1 MDRVTHGVR
10 RDGQRAEQSRRTPS
24 GRSRSQG
31 GTSRDSAGSMRASDD
46 RYRPGTRRVT
56 AEPLR
61 ASWQPTADNAKPA
74 RKRSALRRLASTYGW
89 RAYAVPVLL
98 VITALV
104 VFDTTRSAPGEQQ
117 QDSQTTP
124 STDDPLAASSGPV
137 ATEQPAEEIDLD
149 IPTAK
154 LPEGGEYTK
163 KGAGTWHV
171 VPGSGEQVGTSPEVY
186 TYVIEVEDGVDPSSY
201 AGDDSFA
208 QAVEG
213 TLSDPRSWTG
223 GGQVSLRRVDAGHPE
238 PDFRVSLTTPDT
250 AHRPD
255 VCGGAIPFEASCYRR
270 NMQDGNRVVINLAR
284 WVRGALAFSSDMTG
298 YRQYAINHE
307 VGHALGNGH
316 EGCPANNALA
326 PVMMQQTF
334 GVANDYVARLNNT
347 PGGDQGK
354 VPPDGKV
361 CKPNAWPSPQVQQR

>member
-1 MDRVTHGVR
+1 MDRVTHDVR
-10 RDGQRAEQSRRTPS
+10 RDGRRAEYPRRTSSAYRYPS
-24 GRSRSQG
+24 
-31 GTSRDSAGSMRASDD
+31 RASSED
-46 RYRPGTRRVT
+46 RYRPGARRVS

-61 ASWQPTADNAKPA
+61 ASWQPTAEPEESEDERPP
-74 RKRSALRRLASTYGW
+74 RRSGLRRLTSTYGW
-89 RAYAVPVLL
+89 RVYAIPVLL

-104 VFDTTRSAPGEQQ
+104 VVDTTRGNPDESGTAVG
-117 QDSQTTP
+117 
-124 STDDPLAASSGPV
+124 STSDNTVDTGGAGAEGPV
-137 ATEQPAEEIDLD
+137 ASENPAKAVDLN

-154 LPEGGEYTK
+154 LPEGGDFTA

-171 VPGSGEQVGTSPEVY
+171 VPGSSDPVGTSDEVLTY
-186 TYVIEVEDGVDPSSY
+186 TVEVEDGIDPSSY

-208 QAVEG
+208 DTVEG

-223 GGQVSLRRVDAGHPE
+223 SGEISLQRVDASYPN

-255 VCGGAIPFEASCYRR
+255 ICGGSIPFESSCYRR
-270 NMQDGNRVVINLAR
+270 DVQGEDRVVINLAR

-316 EGCPANNALA
+316 EGCAQNDALA

-334 GVANDYVARLNNT
+334 GVANDYVAQLNDT
-347 PGGDQGK
+347 PGGDQGT
-354 VPPDGKV
+354 VPADGKV
-361 CKPNAWPSPQVQQR
+361 CKPNAWPNPQVQGR